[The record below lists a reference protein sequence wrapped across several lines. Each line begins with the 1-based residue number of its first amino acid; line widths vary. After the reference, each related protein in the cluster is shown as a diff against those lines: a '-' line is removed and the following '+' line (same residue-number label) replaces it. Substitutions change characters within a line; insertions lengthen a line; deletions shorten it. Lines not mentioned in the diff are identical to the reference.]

1 MKLIVLTENTT
12 ADAAIGCEHGLSL
25 YIETG
30 GADLFDVQQNGAGF
44 SQPLC
49 V

>member
-30 GADLFDVQQNGAGF
+30 GKKSYASIWQG
-44 SQPLC
+44 
-49 V
+49 